1 MVRSWKLSQALSIRE
16 LTSPVAYLGTPTLTE
31 LLEMQIELWDT
42 FGEILNKNK
51 KCEKPPIT
59 RLSVLSWSM
68 RPPFGI
74 LTLRKKHS
82 SLKKFKEGPH
92 AGRPIITITGQVLH
106 LCLTNSVGEPL
117 SKDGRMP
124 AFVSSTRWSMELWQ
138 YPSQVTSSPHIECPV
153 TVTQ

>member
-1 MVRSWKLSQALSIRE
+1 
-16 LTSPVAYLGTPTLTE
+16 
-31 LLEMQIELWDT
+31 
-42 FGEILNKNK
+42 
-51 KCEKPPIT
+51 
-59 RLSVLSWSM
+59 M

-82 SLKKFKEGPH
+82 SLKKLKEGPH
-92 AGRPIITITGQVLH
+92 AGRPVITITGQVLH

-138 YPSQVTSSPHIECPV
+138 YPSQITSSLHIVSRYCHSMTFRQIHTNRNYYKYSFFPLAIVQWNALQESIV
-153 TVTQ
+153 SLQDLEVFKVAVSKL

>member
-1 MVRSWKLSQALSIRE
+1 MVRSWKLSQALSTWG

-42 FGEILNKNK
+42 FGEILNKK
-51 KCEKPPIT
+51 KQKVRETAYNTLVRPQLEYAAPI
-59 RLSVLSWSM
+59 WD
-68 RPPFGI
+68 PYN
-74 LTLRKKHS
+74 RKKHF

-117 SKDGRMP
+117 SKDGQMP
-124 AFVSSTRWSMELWQ
+124 AFVSSTR
-138 YPSQVTSSPHIECPV
+138 
-153 TVTQ
+153 